1 MVSRLKNGYIFLDSQ
16 GEFLYIPS
24 PKKQCLINQFKTH
37 HPHYSKYPRF
47 IYIYRDGRDV
57 AVSYY
62 QYETRVGNFRGSFEQ
77 FIRTKMNRHFGSWH
91 AHVLKAME
99 FSRANPQRVLLLQY
113 GRMLENT
120 FESVK
125 EMVIFC
131 GIIANEA
138 RLKKAVKL
146 CSFERLKKVESEY
159 GSEDEYSPNMKF
171 FHEGRSGQWKIYF
184 SNAQLKSS
192 YDREGDALRELN
204 YID

>member
-1 MVSRLKNGYIFLDSQ
+1 M
-16 GEFLYIPS
+16 
-24 PKKQCLINQFKTH
+24 
-37 HPHYSKYPRF
+37 
-47 IYIYRDGRDV
+47 

-62 QYETRVGNFRGSFEQ
+62 QYETRVGNLRGSFEQ

-113 GRMLENT
+113 ERMLENT

-138 RLKKAVKL
+138 RLKKTVKL
-146 CSFERLKKVESEY
+146 CSFERLKKVESAY
-159 GSEDEYSPNMKF
+159 SSEDEYSPNMKF
-171 FHEGRSGQWKIYF
+171 FMREDRGNGRFISPIANSIPLMIEKEMLYVNSI
-184 SNAQLKSS
+184 
-192 YDREGDALRELN
+192 
-204 YID
+204 I

>member
-1 MVSRLKNGYIFLDSQ
+1 MVTFFLTHKGNFSIFLPRKSNVLSINSRPIILTIQNIRDLSIYTVMV
-16 GEFLYIPS
+16 EMWRFLII
-24 PKKQCLINQFKTH
+24 K
-37 HPHYSKYPRF
+37 
-47 IYIYRDGRDV
+47 
-57 AVSYY
+57 
-62 QYETRVGNFRGSFEQ
+62 
-77 FIRTKMNRHFGSWH
+77 
-91 AHVLKAME
+91 
-99 FSRANPQRVLLLQY
+99 
-113 GRMLENT
+113 RMLENT

-184 SNAQLKSS
+184 SNSQLKSS
-192 YDREGDALRELN
+192 YDREGDALSELN